1 LLLPSQLRLLC
12 MQQRAP
18 HVPGDA
24 GSMSVPR
31 ERTELEEI
39 ELLSELMILANNVAN
54 TADATAPVGEIDRAL
69 GVSHDLIS
77 RNAC

>member
-1 LLLPSQLRLLC
+1 
-12 MQQRAP
+12 
-18 HVPGDA
+18 
-24 GSMSVPR
+24 MSVPR